1 MKSRCNLAA
10 ALRAATLC
18 VALSACAPAALVAPG
33 ATPKI
38 LASGYQFTEGPAV
51 DAAGNVYFSDIPA
64 ARIYKWTHA
73 DGKIA
78 LYRERTAQANGLM
91 FDREGRLVICEM
103 GNHRI
108 SRDDMHGNVV
118 MLADA
123 YKGEPLHMP
132 NDLWV
137 DARGGVYFSD
147 FLIPSG
153 ANPQKLQVYYIPPDG
168 TELRR
173 VTEDLIAPNGL
184 IGTPDGK
191 TLYITDPGDGKT
203 WSYAVNADGSL
214 ASKKLFVA
222 QGADGMA
229 LDEHG
234 NLYLAGG
241 GVSVFAP
248 SGRKLLEIATPKQTS
263 NLKFA
268 GRERRTLFI
277 TARDTVYT
285 LDMRV
290 HGASGPRP

>member
-1 MKSRCNLAA
+1 VKSRRDLVV

-18 VALSACAPAALVAPG
+18 VALSACAPAVLVAPG
-33 ATPKI
+33 ATPKT

-78 LYRERTAQANGLM
+78 LYREQTGQANGLM
-91 FDREGRLVICEM
+91 FDHEGRLVICEM
-103 GNHRI
+103 GRHRI

-147 FLIPSG
+147 FQLPAG
-153 ANPQKLQVYYIPPDG
+153 ENQRMQVYYIPPDG

-173 VTEDLIAPNGL
+173 ATDDLVAPNGL

-191 TLYITDPGDGKT
+191 TLYITDPGDGRT
-203 WSYAVNADGSL
+203 WSYSVNADGSL
-214 ASKKLFVA
+214 AAKKLFVA
-222 QGADGMA
+222 QGGDGMA
-229 LDEHG
+229 LDEHN

-248 SGRKLLEIATPKQTS
+248 SGQKLLEIAMPNRTS

-268 GRERRTLFI
+268 GKERRTLFI

-290 HGASGPRP
+290 RGAPGPAH

>member
-1 MKSRCNLAA
+1 MLV
-10 ALRAATLC
+10 LRAAMLC
-18 VALSACAPAALVAPG
+18 VAVSACAPAALVAPG
-33 ATPKI
+33 ATPKT

-51 DAAGNVYFSDIPA
+51 DAAGDVYFSDIPA

-73 DGKIA
+73 DGRIA
-78 LYRERTAQANGLM
+78 LYRGQTGQANGLM
-91 FDREGRLVICEM
+91 FDREGRLAICEM

-118 MLADA
+118 TLADA

-137 DARGGVYFSD
+137 DARGGIYFSD
-147 FLIPSG
+147 FLFPAG
-153 ANPQKLQVYYIPPDG
+153 ANQRMQVYYIPPDG
-168 TELRR
+168 TALRR
-173 VTEDLIAPNGL
+173 ATDDLVAPNGL
-184 IGTPDGK
+184 IGTPDGR
-191 TLYITDPGDGKT
+191 TLYITDTGDGKT

-214 ASKKLFVA
+214 AGKKLFVA
-222 QGADGMA
+222 QGGDGMA

-241 GVSVFAP
+241 GVSVYAP
-248 SGRKLLEIATPKQTS
+248 SGRKLLEIAMPNRTS

-268 GRERRTLFI
+268 GKERRTLFI
-277 TARDTVYT
+277 TARDSVYT

-290 HGASGPRP
+290 RGAARPRG